1 LNLLHQNPNPKGL
14 RRIGRLSAQFGIAFA
29 LAMAGAGGLLYYLA
43 RTEIAQEVQGSLL
56 REQARILPQGVQADA
71 HTTATRLTALVDKE

>member
-43 RTEIAQEVQGSLL
+43 RTEIAQEVQGRCCANRRGSC
-56 REQARILPQGVQADA
+56 RRVSS
-71 HTTATRLTALVDKE
+71 